1 MSAKKDWRGR
11 AIQLAG
17 AVKYSR
23 NSIVSKTLLD
33 KKAGTL
39 TLFAFDAG
47 QGLSEHTAPYDATV
61 QILEGDAELTIGG
74 KVVKAIVEETG
85 AEINIEDDGT
95 VTVAAVD
102 KDSIDKALAKIS
114 AITEDVEIGRIYNGR
129 VKKVMEYGAFVEIFP
144 VRPYRST
151 ISRASAKV
159 LTSGAVGPEAI
170 TSGRSPIT
178 SESRRE
184 TTVAG

>member
-11 AIQLAG
+11 AIHLAG

-61 QILEGDAELTIGG
+61 QILEGEAELTIGG
-74 KVVKAIVEETG
+74 KVVKAGAGEIVIMP
-85 AEINIEDDGT
+85 ARIPH
-95 VTVAAVD
+95 AVRGP
-102 KDSIDKALAKIS
+102 
-114 AITEDVEIGRIYNGR
+114 GRFKMLLIMIRG
-129 VKKVMEYGAFVEIFP
+129 
-144 VRPYRST
+144 
-151 ISRASAKV
+151 
-159 LTSGAVGPEAI
+159 
-170 TSGRSPIT
+170 
-178 SESRRE
+178 
-184 TTVAG
+184 